1 MNPTIHLRLLK
12 DFAITVTILFF
23 LLGTSRTSPAQE
35 EKDKGPK
42 ISIDTPAFNL
52 GEIDEGT
59 PITHTYIIK
68 NTGNEDLK
76 IEKVHPT

>member
-1 MNPTIHLRLLK
+1 MKLSIHLRLLK
-12 DFAITVTILFF
+12 GFVITVTILFF
-23 LLGTSRTSPAQE
+23 LLGTSPAQE

>member
-1 MNPTIHLRLLK
+1 MKQSIHLRLLK
-12 DFAITVTILFF
+12 SFTITVTILFF
-23 LLGTSRTSPAQE
+23 LLGTSPAQE

-42 ISIDTPAFNL
+42 ISIDAPAFNL

-68 NTGNEDLK
+68 NTGTEVLK
-76 IEKVHPT
+76 IEKVQPT